1 MLYRINGIMNASNED
16 PNAPARFMN
25 NPKYGIDAAIIPL
38 VNTIRLLKIIFF
50 KYGYLFIGQLIF

>member
-1 MLYRINGIMNASNED
+1 MNASNEE

-50 KYGYLFIGQLIF
+50 KYGYLFMGQLIF

>member
-1 MLYRINGIMNASNED
+1 MNASNED

-50 KYGYLFIGQLIF
+50 K